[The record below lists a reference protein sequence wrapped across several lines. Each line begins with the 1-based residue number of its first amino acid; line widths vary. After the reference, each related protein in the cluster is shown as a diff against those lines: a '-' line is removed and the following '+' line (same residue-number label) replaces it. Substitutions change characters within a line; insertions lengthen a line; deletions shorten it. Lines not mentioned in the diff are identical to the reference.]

1 MVDLSR
7 QISVDVLS
15 SFDVNYNQL
24 TVVLNKVFS
33 KHGLSIS
40 KQQRSRVIVN
50 EVIRRRGILDY
61 IIEKCSS
68 KKIENIQ
75 PKLRAIIRVGCYELL
90 FDDVTPSFAAI
101 HSAVELGKRSINK
114 KAGSM
119 VNAVLRNIQR
129 EQQKNSG
136 WSESIIN
143 NRPELAFPSWLI
155 QKWNRQF
162 GSDVTKKLS
171 MHFLKKPPM
180 FLRVNETLLEISKA
194 IDLLEQSEISTKP
207 NKDFS
212 NFLEV
217 TSGQNKVLDTN
228 LFRAGMISIQD
239 PAAGAVVNLI
249 DPQKGESI
257 LDVCASPGTKSLF
270 MAHKVG
276 PSGIIFS
283 SDVNEDRVDKGKSDI
298 KRHKC
303 NNIKWS
309 ILDATKDNFPLSKK
323 ILIDA
328 PCTGTGVIGR
338 KPDIKWRI
346 KKKDI
351 KILKDLQLSI
361 LNHMSNFL
369 LPGGKMV
376 YATCS
381 LEPEENKI
389 LVKQFLS
396 SHKDFSLSPSNS
408 LLPKHWVDSDGFLVT
423 MPYKTK
429 SDGLFG
435 AVLLKKE

>member
-1 MVDLSR
+1 M
-7 QISVDVLS
+7 
-15 SFDVNYNQL
+15 
-24 TVVLNKVFS
+24 
-33 KHGLSIS
+33 
-40 KQQRSRVIVN
+40 
-50 EVIRRRGILDY
+50 
-61 IIEKCSS
+61 
-68 KKIENIQ
+68 
-75 PKLRAIIRVGCYELL
+75 
-90 FDDVTPSFAAI
+90 
-101 HSAVELGKRSINK
+101 
-114 KAGSM
+114 
-119 VNAVLRNIQR
+119 
-129 EQQKNSG
+129 
-136 WSESIIN
+136 
-143 NRPELAFPSWLI
+143 
-155 QKWNRQF
+155 
-162 GSDVTKKLS
+162 
-171 MHFLKKPPM
+171 
-180 FLRVNETLLEISKA
+180 
-194 IDLLEQSEISTKP
+194 
-207 NKDFS
+207 
-212 NFLEV
+212 

>member
-33 KHGLSIS
+33 KHGVSIS

-68 KKIENIQ
+68 KKIEYIQ

-90 FDDVTPSFAAI
+90 FDDVTPNFAAI
-101 HSAVELGKRSINK
+101 HSAVELGKRLINK

-171 MHFLKKPPM
+171 MHFLTPSPM
-180 FLRVNETLLEISKA
+180 FLRVNETLLEITKA
-194 IDLLEQSEISTKP
+194 VDLLEQSEISTKQ

-217 TSGQNKVLDTN
+217 ANGQNKVLDTD
-228 LFRAGMISIQD
+228 LFRSGIISIQD

-257 LDVCASPGTKSLF
+257 LDVCAAPGTKSLF

-303 NNIKWS
+303 SNIKWS
-309 ILDATKDNFPLSKK
+309 VLDATKDNFPLSKK

-396 SHKDFSLSPSNS
+396 SHKDFSVSPSNS
-408 LLPKHWVDSDGFLVT
+408 LLPKHWVDSGGFLVT

>member
-171 MHFLKKPPM
+171 MHFLKNPPM

-217 TSGQNKVLDTN
+217 TNGQNKVLDTD

-435 AVLLKKE
+435 AVLLKRE